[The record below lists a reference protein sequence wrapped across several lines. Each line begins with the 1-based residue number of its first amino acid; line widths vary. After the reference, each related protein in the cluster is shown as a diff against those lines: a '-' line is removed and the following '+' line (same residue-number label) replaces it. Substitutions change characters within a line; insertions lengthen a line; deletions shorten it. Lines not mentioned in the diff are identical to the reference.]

1 MLSHAICILG
11 SWLLLRECDDT
22 EERRHTPWNISTWRR
37 CIHVTLVM
45 LYFPGV
51 SSKKVHFSAWLGF
64 SNRWTSLV
72 LSPAVEENCHQYQGS
87 SAGKPFTDFLP
98 PLCYSHLES
107 ASPRIN
113 DLRYYIHMNHKLDIV
128 HRSQGQLQP
137 HVFSALTKYL
147 RT

>member
-1 MLSHAICILG
+1 MTTLRRGGILRG
-11 SWLLLRECDDT
+11 VF
-22 EERRHTPWNISTWRR
+22 P
-37 CIHVTLVM
+37 
-45 LYFPGV
+45 PGV
-51 SSKKVHFSAWLGF
+51 VEYMLPWLCCIFLGF
-64 SNRWTSLV
+64 PVRRFTFQHGWVFPTGGHLWSCQ
-72 LSPAVEENCHQYQGS
+72 SPAVEENCHRYQGS